1 MSPFSKLIR
10 RIDRTLILLM
20 VASHCHTRAV
30 ALKRM
35 RRHALIN
42 DFVVVIGDLDFA
54 RELDVVVLFQS

>member
-20 VASHCHTRAV
+20 MASHGHTSAV
-30 ALKRM
+30 ALERM
-35 RRHALIN
+35 RRHALVNYFIL
-42 DFVVVIGDLDFA
+42 VIGDLDFA